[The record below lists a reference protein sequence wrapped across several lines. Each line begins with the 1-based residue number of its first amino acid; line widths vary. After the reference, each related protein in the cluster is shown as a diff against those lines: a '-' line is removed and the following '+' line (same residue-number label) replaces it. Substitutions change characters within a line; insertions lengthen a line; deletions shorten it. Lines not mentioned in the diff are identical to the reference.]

1 MTRTLF
7 IRTGALVLAIFS
19 SAVSSAAAPNTA
31 LDADIGLEAPIPEM
45 HAPGSTA
52 TQPDPVVSVTAP
64 KVSPRPERVLSVNPL
79 WAIPLT
85 QLSETRDRPIFS
97 PSRRPP
103 PPPMMATE
111 PVAVAPPVREQE
123 PPPLSLVG
131 TIVSGDEGFGIFLDR
146 SGSSA
151 FRLKIG
157 ENYGG
162 WKLLAVRGREATMM
176 KDRQTAI
183 LTLPEPGSG
192 QPVGAVRLIPVSVTG
207 SVPVVMRQD

>member
-7 IRTGALVLAIFS
+7 IRTGALALAVFS
-19 SAVSSAAAPNTA
+19 AAASGAAAPNTA
-31 LDADIGLEAPIPEM
+31 LDADIGLETRIPEM
-45 HAPGSTA
+45 HAPDSA
-52 TQPDPVVSVTAP
+52 LARPDPAPQVTAP
-64 KVSPRPERVLSVNPL
+64 KVSPKPEQALSANPL
-79 WAIPLT
+79 WAIPLA

-103 PPPMMATE
+103 PPPMMVAE
-111 PVAVAPPVREQE
+111 PVAAPPPVRDPE

-131 TIVSGDEGFGIFLDR
+131 TIASGDEGFGIFLDR
-146 SGSSA
+146 SGGSA

-157 ENYGG
+157 ENYRG

-192 QPVGAVRLIPVSVTG
+192 QPVGAVRLIPISAAG
-207 SVPVVMRQD
+207 SMPVVMRQD